1 MSEEN
6 ETRLSRIKTLWSL
19 VRDAHGNE
27 DEKARQAQADLLQ
40 RYGGAIQRYLMAAL
54 RDRDGVDEVYQ
65 EFAVQFI
72 RGKLRG
78 ADPTRGQFRRYLKS
92 VLFHLV
98 ADYRTRKGRSPRQ
111 LDPEAP
117 EPGVYD
123 PESAEDEAFL
133 RSWREDLLERTWTRL
148 QEHEQQTGQPFH
160 TALRMRALSPELR
173 SEELARRLA
182 ETLNRVIT
190 AENARQIVR
199 RARTR
204 FAELLLSEV
213 RESLDAPEQ
222 NALLEELAEIGLLEY
237 VRPALNEDKDSPP

>member
-1 MSEEN
+1 MSDDI

-27 DEKARQAQADLLQ
+27 DDRARQAQSELLQ

-78 ADPTRGQFRRYLKS
+78 ADPNRGQFRRYLKS

-111 LDPEAP
+111 LDPDGP

-123 PESAEDEAFL
+123 PEPAEDEAFL
-133 RSWREDLLERTWTRL
+133 QSWREDLLARTWTRL
-148 QEHEQQTGQPFH
+148 LDHERESGQPFH
-160 TALRMRALSPELR
+160 SALRLRALSPELR
-173 SEELARRLA
+173 SQELAERLG
-182 ETLNRVIT
+182 EILQKPFT
-190 AENARQIVR
+190 ATNVRQIVH
-199 RARTR
+199 RARHR
-204 FAELLLSEV
+204 FAELLLEEV
-213 RESLDAPEQ
+213 RQSLHSPTED
-222 NALLEELAEIGLLEY
+222 ALLEELAEIQLLEY
-237 VRPALNEDKDSPP
+237 VRPALTEEKDSAS